1 MNAKTKRFYFDYAI
15 MFIIMI
21 GAHFVPTVSTIT
33 PFGMQVLGIFV
44 ALLYG
49 WTTQG
54 TLLPSLIG
62 MVALFATKSISVTD
76 FWAQGFGSTTVVFMV
91 LIFIYMALVD
101 SSGVMAFMA
110 NWFVTRKFVSGR
122 PWILSATLLLGC
134 FYTAALANPVASLMI
149 FWGIIYRICSLMGY
163 KPFEK
168 WPTIMIVGV
177 MIASTLGWG
186 AFPYKILALMILG
199 SYSSLTGSAINFGAY
214 SLSAIVL
221 GSLCVIGYVIV
232 ARFIYRPNVD
242 ALKNFSSDFID
253 KSALVLNRRQKIVF
267 ASLLIFV
274 ALVVFPSLLTNILP
288 RFSAFMQMIDTSGL
302 LVAVIAVLL
311 LIRVDGEPLMD
322 FCESARR
329 GVLWDSVIIT
339 SIILPIASLL
349 MADPTGIKNAM
360 VAILKPILV
369 GRGPIVFMILVIVIA
384 AVLTNFANNAVVGIL
399 FVSISFAMAESIG
412 LNFPAITTLIVIVSH
427 LALFTPAASPLA
439 AMLFSN
445 KEWMTS
451 KDIMKYSAGGILA
464 GIVVLIVVGIPLTG
478 FLF

>member
-1 MNAKTKRFYFDYAI
+1 MDAKTKRFYIDYAI
-15 MFIIMI
+15 MFLIMI

-33 PFGMQVLGIFV
+33 PYGMQLLGIFI

-62 MVALFATKSISVTD
+62 IVALFATKSTTVPE
-76 FWAQGFGSTTVVFMV
+76 FWAHGFGSTTVVFMV

-110 NWFVTRKFVSGR
+110 NWFVTRKFVNGR
-122 PWILSATLLLGC
+122 PWVLSATLLLGC
-134 FYTAALANPVASLMI
+134 FVTAALANPLAALMI
-149 FWGIIYRICSLMGY
+149 FWGIVYRICSLVGY
-163 KPFEK
+163 KPLDK

-199 SYSSLTGSAINFGAY
+199 SYTALTGTPINFGAY

-221 GSLCVIGYVIV
+221 GSLCVLGYVLV
-232 ARFIYRPNVD
+232 ARIVYRPDVA

-253 KSALVLNRRQKIVF
+253 KSTLKLNKKQKIIF
-267 ASLLIFV
+267 ASLFIFV
-274 ALVVFPSLLTNILP
+274 AMVVLPSFLTKIFPA
-288 RFSAFMQMIDTSGL
+288 FAAFMQMLDTTGL
-302 LVAVIAVLL
+302 VLIVIIALML
-311 LIRVDGEPLMD
+311 MRVDGEPLMD
-322 FCESARR
+322 FCEAARK

-339 SIILPIASLL
+339 SIILPIANLL
-349 MADPTGIKNAM
+349 MADPTGIKNALVM
-360 VAILKPILV
+360 LLKPILA
-369 GRGPIVFMILVIVIA
+369 GRSPVVFIILVIVIA
-384 AVLTNFANNAVVGIL
+384 GILTNFANNAVVGIL
-399 FVSISFAMAESIG
+399 FVSLSFAMAESIG
-412 LNFPAITTLIVIVSH
+412 LNVAAVTTLIVIVAH

-445 KEWMTS
+445 REWVTS
-451 KDIMKYSAGGILA
+451 KDVMKYSAGGIIV

-478 FLF
+478 LLF